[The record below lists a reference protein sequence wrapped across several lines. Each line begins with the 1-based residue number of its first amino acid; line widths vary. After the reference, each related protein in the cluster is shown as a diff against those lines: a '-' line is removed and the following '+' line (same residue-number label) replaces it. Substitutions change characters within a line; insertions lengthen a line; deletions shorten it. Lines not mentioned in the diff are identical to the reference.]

1 MATIIFLILGIA
13 CEVFL
18 VFAFVHFRSEDRRA
32 RMSATPQP
40 PAIRMAVVRPRRAEA
55 ARTPPVLQGTQ
66 ISFPRRQGY
75 SGRNS
80 AAQSESNSQEA
91 GATKGYRHA

>member
-18 VFAFVHFRSEDRRA
+18 VFAFVHFRSADRA
-32 RMSATPQP
+32 RGGATPQP
-40 PAIRMAVVRPRRAEA
+40 PATRMVVVRPRRAEA
-55 ARTPPVLQGTQ
+55 ARTSPVLQGTQ
-66 ISFPRRQGY
+66 ISFPRRKGH

>member
-1 MATIIFLILGIA
+1 MATIIVLILGIA

-18 VFAFVHFRSEDRRA
+18 VFAFVHFRSEQRA
-32 RMSATPQP
+32 RGSATPQP
-40 PAIRMAVVRPRRAEA
+40 LAIRIAVVRPRRAEA
-55 ARTPPVLQGTQ
+55 GRTPAALQGMQ

-75 SGRNS
+75 ADRNS

-91 GATKGYRHA
+91 GTTRGYRHA